1 MNEQKAKKTLDELIR
16 RSIDCA
22 GAKFDADSWIK
33 QHAQELHTLCSHPNA
48 PTRQKI
54 LRRSAPAI
62 AAAAA
67 IVVAL
72 TLLSLSPRPDQPDKT
87 TIITTAESPADLLT
101 FASLTIA
108 YRRGGIEELE
118 RQCKEAFEMTQTA
131 PENLSARDLLTELNG
146 T

>member
-33 QHAQELHTLCSHPNA
+33 QHAQELHTLRSHPNA
-48 PTRQKI
+48 PNQQKI

>member
-1 MNEQKAKKTLDELIR
+1 MKEQKGKETLDELIR

-22 GAKFDADSWIK
+22 DPKFDADNWIK
-33 QHAQELHTLCSHPNA
+33 QHAQELNTLRSYPIA
-48 PTRQKI
+48 PTRQRI

-67 IVVAL
+67 ILVAL

-118 RQCKEAFEMTQTA
+118 RQCKKAFEMTQIA
-131 PENLSARDLLTELNG
+131 PANFSARDLLTELNG